1 MGTFKITYYWEGEDE
16 WGAMTATGV
25 IAKEGR
31 TIAIDPSI
39 IPNGSEIMIDN
50 INEELFRIRED
61 IKDCYTASGIA
72 YDKPIS
78 NKSTQYSRINSLL
91 VDESEL
97 ITQRKNML
105 KRLDDLGLKD
115 AVDAV
120 DALEAEEKEMIELKY
135 FCNYSFQHISLTTPN
150 SIKRIRTI
158 TDRSL
163 SKLFNKVH
171 TCP

>member
-1 MGTFKITYYWEGEDE
+1 M
-16 WGAMTATGV
+16 
-25 IAKEGR
+25 KETLNANLKLNQLKSDLISYG
-31 TIAIDPSI
+31 
-39 IPNGSEIMIDN
+39 NYLKMIDN

-61 IKDCYTASGIA
+61 IEDCYTASGIA

-78 NKSTQYSRINSLL
+78 NKSVQYSRINSLL
-91 VDESEL
+91 ADESEL
-97 ITQRKNML
+97 ITQRKNMM
-105 KRLDDLGLKD
+105 KRLDELGLRD
-115 AVDAV
+115 AVND
-120 DALEAEEKEMIELKY
+120 LEDEEKEMIELKY

-171 TCP
+171 TCPWNISYNGEGEKDNSLHDNVFW